1 MTTTDA
7 KTTKSPG
14 RFRLPDPPEREPDD
28 MTSAEHL
35 SQTGFQHHLKQFLGN
50 PETTI
55 VSGEKYIIA
64 RPGAEPKYPDLLVAF
79 RLARPLPAGVDV
91 RAMQVIERAFSVRRG
106 RNRPAHDRSYD
117 VRLVVWVDDPLARS
131 DFLNPVGLDIGKAI
145 LVAASDGECYSMPKD
160 ALECWLERR
169 AHHRERQQRCK
180 HGSRQWVKR
189 RNAIRDCNR
198 KIGNIK
204 TNAERHIAAAV
215 TDRHDA
221 VIVEKLRVSNMK
233 RSARGTMENPGRN
246 VTAKRGLNRTL
257 AEIRPGALS
266 RTLERRC
273 EKTGTPFAAVDAHYT
288 SQRCSECGYTD
299 RENRKKQ
306 AEFLCLMCRHAANAD
321 HNAARNVLFRGAV
334 IYLCCILVIR
344 YAEAGAR
351 QHCGRTGVPSLADPP

>member
-1 MTTTDA
+1 
-7 KTTKSPG
+7 
-14 RFRLPDPPEREPDD
+14 

-55 VSGEKYIIA
+55 VSGKKYIIA

-91 RAMQVIERAFSVRRG
+91 RAMQAIERASSVRRS

-117 VRLVVWVDDPLARS
+117 VRLALWVDDPPARS

-145 LVAASDGECYSMPKD
+145 LVAASDGECYGMPKECAGVLAGAQGASPGAAE
-160 ALECWLERR
+160 ALQARFAPVGPSIRR
-169 AHHRERQQRCK
+169 
-180 HGSRQWVKR
+180 S
-189 RNAIRDCNR
+189 IRDCNR
-198 KIGNIK
+198 KMGNVK
-204 TNAERHIAAAV
+204 TNAERHMAV
-215 TDRHDA
+215 VITDRHDA
-221 VIVEKLRVSNMK
+221 VIVEKLRIRNMK

-246 VTAKRGLNRTL
+246 VAAKRGLNRTL
-257 AEIRPGALS
+257 AEIRPGSLS

-351 QHCGRTGVPSLADPP
+351 QLCGRTGVPSLADPP